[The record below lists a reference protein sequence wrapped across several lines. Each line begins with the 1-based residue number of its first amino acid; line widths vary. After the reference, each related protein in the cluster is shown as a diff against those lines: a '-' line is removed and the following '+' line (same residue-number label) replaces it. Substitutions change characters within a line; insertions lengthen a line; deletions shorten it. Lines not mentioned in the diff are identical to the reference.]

1 MSSRWDVLGL
11 GSATVDDLLFV
22 PHFPLADS
30 KLEIVR
36 RERHG
41 GGLTA
46 TALVAVARLGARAG
60 FAGMLGDD
68 EVSRW
73 VEADLAHEGVDM
85 SLVVRRAAA
94 RPIHADIIVDQS
106 TSSRTILYSVEGPI
120 GADPL
125 EPDATVIRSA
135 QVLFVDGFGIPG
147 QLRAVRIGRTAGIP
161 VVADFER
168 DEGGDFVT
176 LLEAI
181 DHLIISAGFAT
192 RYTGTTDLAQAA
204 RQLWN
209 PGRALVAITAGAA
222 GSWYTT
228 DGQTMQHQAAYP
240 VQAVDTTGCGDVFHG
255 AYAAAI
261 TWGLP
266 VAERIRFASAAAALK
281 ATQAG
286 GRKGIPTR
294 AAVEALLGG

>member
-22 PHFPLADS
+22 PHFPVADT

-68 EVSRW
+68 EVSQW
-73 VEADLAHEGVDM
+73 VEADLTREGVDM
-85 SLVVRRAAA
+85 SPVVHRADA
-94 RPIHADIIVDQS
+94 RPIHADIIVDQA

-125 EPDATVIRSA
+125 EPDEAVIRA
-135 QVLFVDGFGIPG
+135 TQVLFVDGFGLAG
-147 QLRAVRIGRTAGIP
+147 QLRAVRIGREAGIP

-168 DEGGDFVT
+168 DEGGEFAT

-181 DHLIISAGFAT
+181 DHLIVSAGFAA
-192 RYTGTTDLAQAA
+192 RYTGTTDIAQAA

-209 PGRALVAITAGAA
+209 PGRALLAITAGTE
-222 GSWYTT
+222 GSWYTI
-228 DGQTMQHQAAYP
+228 DGQTMQHQVAFP

-294 AAVEALLGG
+294 AAVEALIRG